1 MRMGN
6 AVRHRRGGRG
16 WDGWRGPLGRPCENK
31 IEKMDIPLQ
40 KGRPK
45 GPFHPSSAAPAPTTN
60 GFLLP
65 IRYMCGL
72 ALLLIALF
80 LPTLATAH
88 TIQKLPSVHTQAP
101 LDFPAVDP
109 NYIYGQLFY
118 MVTHFQHREA
128 GYDTNLPVSVNGHDE
143 FADYWAKEM
152 VNDLQGFGPQIRRDP
167 FSVGG
172 WQGRPALTQAFNVE
186 MSIPGVVYPEQV
198 VVIGCHYDGEAVS
211 TQSANDDGSGCAIE
225 LGVAKAMGTYWK
237 NHHSYPARTL
247 RFVIFDAE
255 EQGLYGSFHYLNS
268 TVNGDV
274 SNIVAMFNEEQNGIA
289 YPLRYLGQLSNPL
302 LPLYIDMSPLQNNRL
317 YAHQSSFSQAQRDH
331 ITRFRSLILQAIAP
345 VFQQFQALGYT
356 GLTYHTTNK
365 QDVVQPIFSSD
376 QMSNVQPDDD
386 IYGGSDQIPF
396 TLAGVPCATYVGN
409 ASYYGATSQPAYP
422 YDQAQ
427 DTIQLMNT
435 YADGSSQKSNA
446 LMLALALPCMLTTW
460 MLHQPDILGEG
471 TATTQPITT
480 ISDIGLTQVGQSMTI
495 DAATTLQS
503 QGNTNYSWDFGD
515 GTKANGVSVS
525 HTYQTQGKY
534 TLTLTVSSAK
544 GTRTIT
550 KQLSVVAQPTLYDN
564 PYRDYKPIGR
574 PPTNTHITLPIPND
588 ALTDKVVG
596 AVAPISS
603 GTSTQTTPTT
613 SKSTGAP
620 GLVNTLF
627 LPFVVLGVGV
637 LVVIAAGFLIFRRK
651 GAS

>member
-6 AVRHRRGGRG
+6 AVR
-16 WDGWRGPLGRPCENK
+16 
-31 IEKMDIPLQ
+31 I
-40 KGRPK
+40 
-45 GPFHPSSAAPAPTTN
+45 
-60 GFLLP
+60 LLS
-65 IRYMCGL
+65 IRYICGL
-72 ALLLIALF
+72 VLLLITLF
-80 LPTLATAH
+80 LPTLATAR
-88 TIQKLPSVHTQAP
+88 TIQKLPSNHASAP
-101 LDFPAVDP
+101 FDFPAVDP
-109 NYIYGQLFY
+109 NYIYDQLFY

-167 FSVGG
+167 FPVAG
-172 WQGRPALTQAFNVE
+172 WQGRPATTQAFNVE
-186 MSIPGVVYPEQV
+186 VSIPGVVHPEQV

-237 NHHSYPARTL
+237 NHRSYPARTL

-302 LPLYIDMSPLQNNRL
+302 LPLYIDMPPLQNNRL
-317 YAHQSSFSQAQRDH
+317 YPHQSSLSQAQRDH

-345 VFQQFQALGYT
+345 VFQQFQALGYG

-365 QDVVQPIFSSD
+365 QDVVQPIFSSN
-376 QMSNVQPDDD
+376 QMGNVQPDDD

-409 ASYYGATSQPAYP
+409 VGYYRATSQPVYP

-435 YADGSSQKSNA
+435 YANGSSQKSNA
-446 LMLALALPCMLTTW
+446 LMLALALPSMLTTW

-495 DAATTLQS
+495 DATATLQP
-503 QGNTNYSWDFGD
+503 QGNTASLNYSWDFGD

-534 TLTLTVSSAK
+534 TLTLTVTSAK

-550 KQLSVVAQPTLYDN
+550 KQLAVVTAPTSYAN
-564 PYRDYKPIGR
+564 PYRDYKPTGR
-574 PPTNTHITLPIPND
+574 PPTNTHITLPTPD
-588 ALTDKVVG
+588 DTLTDKVIG
-596 AVAPISS
+596 AAASTS
-603 GTSTQTTPTT
+603 GSTSTQTTPTT
-613 SKSTGAP
+613 SKSSGAP
-620 GLVNTLF
+620 EATSASF
-627 LPFVVLGVGV
+627 LPFILSGVGA
-637 LVVIAAGFLIFRRK
+637 LIVIAGVGFVFFRRK
-651 GAS
+651 GPS